1 MLFALKPFGNVPFA
15 IGIVT
20 EVAHVIQVGNQS
32 DEVIAANANSTDS
45 HRMLQSFTA
54 SIICC

>member
-1 MLFALKPFGNVPFA
+1 MLFAVRPFGNVPFA
-15 IGIVT
+15 IGNVT

-32 DEVIAANANSTDS
+32 DEVLAASANSTDS

-54 SIICC
+54 SICC